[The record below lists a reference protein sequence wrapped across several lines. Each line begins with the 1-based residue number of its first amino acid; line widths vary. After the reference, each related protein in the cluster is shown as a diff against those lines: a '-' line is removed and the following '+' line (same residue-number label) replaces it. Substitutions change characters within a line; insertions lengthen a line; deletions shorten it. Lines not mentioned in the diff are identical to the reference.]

1 MGADGGITWV
11 RVKDRNKFEKLVKP
25 LGLEWHRSNYDEYHY
40 KYLAEHPLPS
50 DYAVA
55 TYSNLGGYNDGYR
68 DLQEILDYLS
78 SFDHSDYPKKDNWDT
93 YFRDA
98 NPLDYSWEELM
109 LNHLTHPDANS
120 TPGRPCRGALG
131 ASGGCYY
138 IPRMVE
144 LAWDQHYL
152 FFKNGK
158 IEESWRVRFPGFFEM
173 KLRDWYREV
182 LDVIYP
188 KTIDHRE
195 TWT

>member
-1 MGADGGITWV
+1 MGADGGISWV
-11 RVKDRNKFEKLVKP
+11 RVKDRNKFEGLVSP
-25 LGLEWHRSNYDEYHY
+25 LGLEWHRSNYNEYHY
-40 KYLAEHPLPS
+40 KYLDEHPLPS

-55 TYSNLGGYNDGYR
+55 TYSNLGGDNGGYE
-68 DLQEILDYLS
+68 DLKEILGYLS
-78 SFDHSDYPKKDNWDT
+78 CFDHPDYPTKDDWDH

-98 NPLDYSWEELM
+98 NPLDYTWEELM
-109 LNHLTHPDANS
+109 LDRLTHPEISAPNRQHLHGS
-120 TPGRPCRGALG
+120 CFGMPLM
-131 ASGGCYY
+131 
-138 IPRMVE
+138 IE
-144 LAWDQHYL
+144 LLWDQHYL

-188 KTIDHRE
+188 KTFDHQE